1 MQLNRRR
8 SLGALGALAF
18 GLTFS
23 ERAEATLVRGLSLRA
38 LSTKSQRALVGVA
51 FDARSHVVEVG
62 GQRRIVTDTRLGVRE
77 VVFGGATSEIIVRTL
92 GGRVDGVGELVSGQ
106 PELELGRAGVLF
118 LFEGPEAIHHVVG
131 MAQGH
136 FPLLADGRGRERL
149 SASPKLPKIADFAES
164 AVRKLAGLELPRA
177 RSLVLEARKP

>member
-1 MQLNRRR
+1 MR
-8 SLGALGALAF
+8 SWASRS
-18 GLTFS
+18 T
-23 ERAEATLVRGLSLRA
+23 RA
-38 LSTKSQRALVGVA
+38 LTWSKS
-51 FDARSHVVEVG
+51 EVSAASSPIHG
-62 GQRRIVTDTRLGVRE
+62 SEVRE